1 MIARW
6 LAPEAGAT
14 VDRIAPPYA
23 AELAGRWRE
32 AATLW
37 AALDSPFD
45 QGLALARSEDQ
56 ESLTEAVAIFEGIGA
71 PAAAARARA
80 QLRARGW
87 PAPRVPRPTTREH
100 PDGLTAREA
109 EVLDL
114 VRSGLSDAGIAE
126 RLVISRRTA
135 EHHVASILAKL
146 GVRGRRDLLGMGG
159 RAATDG

>member
-6 LAPEAGAT
+6 LGPQDSAE
-14 VDRIAPPYA
+14 VDHIAPPYA

-45 QGLALARSEDQ
+45 QGLALARSGDKD
-56 ESLTEAVAIFEGIGA
+56 SLTEAVAVFEGIGA
-71 PAAAARARA
+71 HAAAARARA

-87 PAPRVPRPTTREH
+87 PAPRLPRPATREH

-114 VRSGLSDAGIAE
+114 VRRGLSDAGIAE

-146 GVRGRRDLLGMGG
+146 GARSRRELVEMGG
-159 RAATDG
+159 LATTNG